1 MLPYGVG
8 VPVDVFVIRGVIRHE
23 PTGLLVEPRT
33 GVIYGVKGAPVG
45 AVCADGYVRLGGRG
59 GTSTHL
65 YAHRVIWETVNG
77 PIPDGYEIDH
87 LNGNKAK
94 NRISNLDAVTRSQN
108 VLRALA
114 LGLAPRGEQKAAAKL
129 TDEKV
134 REIRASVGVTTAQL
148 ARDFGVDKSTI
159 KAVREGTTW
168 RHVSCRGRSKP
179 PGKTAHAG
187 KRSRRKS

>member
-8 VPVDVFVIRGVIRHE
+8 VRPDALFIRGVIRHE
-23 PTGLLVEPRT
+23 QSGLLIDPRT
-33 GVIYGVKGAPVG
+33 GLIYGMKGAPVG
-45 AVCADGYVRLGGRG
+45 AACGDGYVRLGGRG
-59 GTSTHL
+59 GTSIHL

-77 PIPDGYEIDH
+77 PIPEGLEIDH
-87 LNGNKAK
+87 LNGNKSD
-94 NRISNLDAVTRSQN
+94 NRVRNLEAVTKSQN

-114 LGLAPRGEQKAAAKL
+114 LGLAPRGEQRAAAKL

-134 REIRASVGVTTAQL
+134 REIRASVGTTTAQL

-159 KAVREGTTW
+159 KSVREGTTW
-168 RHVSCRGRSKP
+168 RHVACRGRSKP